1 MANKIIVIKK
11 KFDFI
16 NVNKNGKAY
25 KSNSLILKKLLY
37 KNLGGFLGIGY
48 TVTKKLGNA
57 VKRNRAKRIMRELVR
72 RNIIKYGKYNYHQ
85 IFHHK
90 YNFYY
95 VLIAKKAIFDT
106 SFKNLEKEFVE
117 LLLKK

>member
-1 MANKIIVIKK
+1 MAKKIIVIKK
-11 KFDFI
+11 NSDFI
-16 NVNKNGKAY
+16 NVNKNGKTH

-37 KNLGGFLGIGY
+37 KNLDNSLGIGY

-72 RNIIKYGKYNYHQ
+72 RNIIKYGKYN
-85 IFHHK
+85 F
-90 YNFYY
+90 FY

-117 LLLKK
+117 LLSKK